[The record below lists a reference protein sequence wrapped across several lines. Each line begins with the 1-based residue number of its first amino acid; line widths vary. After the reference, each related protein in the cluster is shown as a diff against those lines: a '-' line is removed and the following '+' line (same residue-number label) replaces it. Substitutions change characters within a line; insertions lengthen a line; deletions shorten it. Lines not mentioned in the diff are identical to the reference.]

1 MTRAK
6 VLQLGLLVLLLG
18 GVGYF
23 VFRMFGLDPSKA
35 GIASEALLILLLI
48 VWTGSYFFRVI
59 TGNMTF
65 MEQRKR
71 YRKAY
76 EEMTEEKIKEKFE
89 AMSPEEKIALIE
101 ELEKESN
108 ETN

>member
-65 MEQRKR
+65 MEQRNR

-76 EEMTEEKIKEKFE
+76 EELTTSKLQSSFDSLSEEEQQRLLK
-89 AMSPEEKIALIE
+89 
-101 ELEKESN
+101 ELEK
-108 ETN
+108 